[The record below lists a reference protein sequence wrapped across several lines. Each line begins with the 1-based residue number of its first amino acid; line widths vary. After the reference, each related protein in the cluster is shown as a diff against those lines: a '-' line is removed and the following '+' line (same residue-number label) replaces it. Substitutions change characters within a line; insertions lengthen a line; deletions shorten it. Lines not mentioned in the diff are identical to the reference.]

1 MRSKNL
7 VVALL
12 VVLALAVSGFTY
24 AYWASVVNAP
34 TNGVSEGTIQ
44 VGSGDPVTTS
54 VTVTDVDVTGGN
66 LVPATFAGSGEVESV
81 PLSFTVAWNAD
92 ALVDASLTGS
102 TSTATLTVTPVV
114 TVMDGLTDVTASV
127 GSLVVVTAD
136 VLNASSITLGASAI
150 TISYTVTLTEP
161 STVALYNLIA
171 GSVIT
176 IEFTFV
182 VSSVVTA

>member
-12 VVLALAVSGFTY
+12 VVVALAVSGFTY

-34 TNGVSEGTIQ
+34 SNGVAEGTIA
-44 VGSGDPVTTS
+44 VGSGDAVTT
-54 VTVTDVDVTGGN
+54 TVTLTGDNFTGGD
-66 LVPATFAGSGEVESV
+66 LVPAGFAGSGEVESV
-81 PLSFTVAWNAD
+81 PVSFTIAWNAD

-114 TVMDGLTDVTASV
+114 TVMQGAVDVTASV
-127 GSLVVVTAD
+127 GSLVVVTAGA
-136 VLNASSITLGASAI
+136 NASSITLGAAAI

-161 STVALYNLIA
+161 STVALYDLLAN
-171 GSVIT
+171 SDIT
-176 IEFTFV
+176 IVFTFV
-182 VSSVVTA
+182 VSSVVTS